1 VVAVNASG
9 DTPTCPH
16 GADGLA
22 AELRAVAV
30 LALDR
35 VEPLLARLRHLAAD
49 DTTACPVCAA
59 LDVVREHRP
68 ELGRV
73 AEHGAGLLAALRA
86 ALDGPAA
93 PTEPTGSRPAGRRV
107 QHIPVERVPADRRH
121 TPDGAAC

>member
-1 VVAVNASG
+1 MAAVN
-9 DTPTCPH
+9 DPTCAH
-16 GADGLA
+16 GSEGLA
-22 AELRAVAV
+22 AELRAVTV

-59 LDVVREHRP
+59 LDVVRQHRP

-86 ALDGPAA
+86 ALDGPAGA
-93 PTEPTGSRPAGRRV
+93 AEPTGSRPAGRRV

-121 TPDGAAC
+121 TADGAAC